1 MSYKVYI
8 YVITLMLSIY
18 ATSGINYDGFIK
30 KNKAIEARVLVILMS
45 IALSYLA
52 TNFIY
57 DFISLT
63 SIIKKWKTSFFVD
76 NSSVINMKFNT
87 Y

>member
-1 MSYKVYI
+1 MVHIMSYKVYI

-18 ATSGINYDGFIK
+18 ATSGINFDGFIK
-30 KNKAIEARVLVILMS
+30 TNKAIEARVLVILIS
-45 IALSYLA
+45 IALSYLS

-63 SIIKKWKTSFFVD
+63 SIIKG
-76 NSSVINMKFNT
+76 
-87 Y
+87 